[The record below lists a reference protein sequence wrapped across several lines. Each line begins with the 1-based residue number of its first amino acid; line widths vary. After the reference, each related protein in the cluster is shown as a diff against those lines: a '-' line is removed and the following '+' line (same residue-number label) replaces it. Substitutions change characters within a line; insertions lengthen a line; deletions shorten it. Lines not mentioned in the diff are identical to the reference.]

1 MMGIESE
8 EIKESPQ
15 GMVPV
20 YKGQNFAIMFIR
32 YLLKDKKSAVIWR
45 DLKKMD

>member
-20 YKGQNFAIMFIR
+20 YKEQNLAIMSIG
-32 YLLKDKKSAVIWR
+32 YLIKDKKTAVIWR
-45 DLKKMD
+45 GLKKMD